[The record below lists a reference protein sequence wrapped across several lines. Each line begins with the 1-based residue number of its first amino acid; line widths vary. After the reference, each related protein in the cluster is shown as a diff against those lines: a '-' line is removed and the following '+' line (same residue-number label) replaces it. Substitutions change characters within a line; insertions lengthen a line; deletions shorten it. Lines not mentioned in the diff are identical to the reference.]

1 MGTWKPTPRL
11 RTVTRAPRK
20 WVGRYMQSEEIVY
33 RPPTI
38 EDGTP
43 IWKLVRDSGVLDL
56 NSAYCYLLLCKDYWK
71 TCAVA
76 EAKGETLGFVTAYL
90 PPGREDSLFIW
101 QIGVSSAL
109 RGQGVAGRLLR
120 ELLQRESC
128 RGVRFLETTIGPSN
142 DASHALFAALAKR
155 LGADLSEQPCFDAT
169 LFPGKSHEPENLI
182 RIGPFEAYQPIQ
194 ISNQGT

>member
-1 MGTWKPTPRL
+1 
-11 RTVTRAPRK
+11 
-20 WVGRYMQSEEIVY
+20 MQPEEIIY
-33 RPPTI
+33 RRPVI

-56 NSAYCYLLLCKDYWK
+56 NSVYCYLLLCKDYSE

-76 EAKGETLGFVTAYL
+76 EANGEILGFVTAYL

-109 RGQGVAGRLLR
+109 RGQGVASRLLR

-128 RGVRFLETTIGPSN
+128 RGVRFLDATIGPSN
-142 DASHALFAALAKR
+142 EASHALFAALAKR
-155 LGADLSEQPCFDAT
+155 LGADLSEQSCFDAG
-169 LFPGKSHEPENLI
+169 LFPGESHEPENLI
-182 RIGPFEAYQPIQ
+182 RIGPFQGFQLTQTY
-194 ISNQGT
+194 NQGT